1 MDLYLLIRYF
11 ACKTT
16 SQEENQVRAWL
27 LGDRDGSRADLFREA
42 HMMFEGMV
50 LYTEEAKLLSARV
63 PEHS

>member
-16 SQEENQVRAWL
+16 SQEENQVRTWL

-42 HMMFEGMV
+42 
-50 LYTEEAKLLSARV
+50 
-63 PEHS
+63 